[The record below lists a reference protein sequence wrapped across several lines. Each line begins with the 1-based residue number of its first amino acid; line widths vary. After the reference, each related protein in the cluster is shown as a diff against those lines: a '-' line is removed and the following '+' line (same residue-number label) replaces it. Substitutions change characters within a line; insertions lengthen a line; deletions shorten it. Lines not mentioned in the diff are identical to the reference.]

1 MAATQKHV
9 LVVDDALDI
18 ARLLRSAL
26 GAADPDLVINVFP
39 SAEEAIFA
47 SAREPVHLLISDI
60 RLPGI
65 SGAELVRRIRINNPD
80 VKVILITGLNQ
91 EQSDAHVN
99 GLSVDGFFQKPFEV
113 SEFVALAQRCLLE
126 AMVAPPEKK
135 MRTAESA
142 AVVPAGVGERLR
154 ELQKSVNAETA
165 MLFDLDGV
173 FLMGT
178 GKVPTA
184 DLAVKWGTA
193 ANAALAD
200 QAAVVSLLKSKPK
213 QRILTLHGGS
223 QDLILA
229 SVGRHILVLLMP
241 GNSSP
246 LRLALAYEEILR
258 LLPAID
264 LVLRDQQ
271 IVVFTAE
278 PDMISSTEPTPIIES
293 ETEQSV
299 PSVLVDVVSQF
310 DRFDDIELLAEQD
323 VELASL
329 LLEETAPADGE
340 DIDAYWDSITDVCT
354 TTHAM
359 ETISYEEALRLGL
372 ANDENG
378 YSQERL

>member
-1 MAATQKHV
+1 MAATQKRV

-47 SAREPVHLLISDI
+47 SARESVHLLISDI

-80 VKVILITGLNQ
+80 VKVILITGLNKD
-91 EQSDAHVN
+91 QSDAHVN
-99 GLSVDGFFQKPFEV
+99 GLSVDGFFQKPFDV
-113 SEFVALAQRCLLE
+113 SEFVNLAQRCLLE
-126 AMVAPPEKK
+126 AMVTLPEKK
-135 MRTAESA
+135 MRAAASA

-165 MLFDLDGV
+165 LLFDLDGA

-178 GKVPTA
+178 GALPAA
-184 DLAVKWGTA
+184 DLSVKWGTA
-193 ANAALAD
+193 AKAALAD

-213 QRILTLHGGS
+213 QHILTLHGGS
-223 QDLILA
+223 RDLILA
-229 SVGRHILVLLMP
+229 SVGRHIMVLFMP
-241 GNSSP
+241 SGSSP

-271 IVVFTAE
+271 IVVIAAE
-278 PDMISSTEPTPIIES
+278 PDIITATEPPLEVES
-293 ETEQSV
+293 ESAQSV
-299 PSVLVDVVSQF
+299 PSDRVDVVSQF
-310 DRFDDIELLAEQD
+310 DTFDDIELLAEQD
-323 VELASL
+323 AELASL
-329 LLEETAPADGE
+329 LLEETAPAAGE
-340 DIDAYWDSITDVCT
+340 DIDAYWESLTDIST
-354 TTHAM
+354 TTHAS
-359 ETISYEEALRLGL
+359 ETISFEEALRLGL
-372 ANDENG
+372 ASDENG
-378 YSQERL
+378 

>member
-1 MAATQKHV
+1 MRIISMAATQKRV

-47 SAREPVHLLISDI
+47 SARESVHLLISDI

-80 VKVILITGLNQ
+80 VKVILITGLNK

-113 SEFVALAQRCLLE
+113 SEFVNLAQRCLLE
-126 AMVAPPEKK
+126 AMVTLPEKK
-135 MRTAESA
+135 MRAAASA

-165 MLFDLDGV
+165 LLFDLDGA

-178 GKVPTA
+178 GALPAA
-184 DLAVKWGTA
+184 DLSVKWGTA
-193 ANAALAD
+193 AKAALAD

-213 QRILTLHGGS
+213 QHILTLHGGS
-223 QDLILA
+223 RDLILA
-229 SVGRHILVLLMP
+229 SVGRHIMVLFMP
-241 GNSSP
+241 SGSSP

-271 IVVFTAE
+271 IVVIAAE
-278 PDMISSTEPTPIIES
+278 PDIITATEPPLEVES
-293 ETEQSV
+293 ESAQSV
-299 PSVLVDVVSQF
+299 PSDRVDVVSQF
-310 DRFDDIELLAEQD
+310 DTFDDIELLAEQD
-323 VELASL
+323 AELASL
-329 LLEETAPADGE
+329 LLEETAPAAGE
-340 DIDAYWDSITDVCT
+340 DIDAYWESLTDIST
-354 TTHAM
+354 TTHAS
-359 ETISYEEALRLGL
+359 ETISFEEALRLGL
-372 ANDENG
+372 ASDENG
-378 YSQERL
+378 

>member
-1 MAATQKHV
+1 MAATQKRV

-47 SAREPVHLLISDI
+47 SARESVHLLISDI

-80 VKVILITGLNQ
+80 VKVILITGLNK

-113 SEFVALAQRCLLE
+113 SEFVNLAQRCLLE
-126 AMVAPPEKK
+126 AMVTLPEKK
-135 MRTAESA
+135 MRAAASA
-142 AVVPAGVGERLR
+142 AVVPVGVGERLR

-165 MLFDLDGV
+165 LLFDLDGA

-178 GKVPTA
+178 GALPAA
-184 DLAVKWGTA
+184 DLSVKWGSA
-193 ANAALAD
+193 AKAALAD

-213 QRILTLHGGS
+213 QHILTLHGGS
-223 QDLILA
+223 RDLILA
-229 SVGRHILVLLMP
+229 SVGRHIMVLFMP
-241 GNSSP
+241 SGSSP

-271 IVVFTAE
+271 IVVFAAE
-278 PDMISSTEPTPIIES
+278 PDIIAATEPPLEVEPES
-293 ETEQSV
+293 VQSV
-299 PSVLVDVVSQF
+299 PSDRVDVVSQF
-310 DRFDDIELLAEQD
+310 DTFDDIELLAEQD
-323 VELASL
+323 AELASL
-329 LLEETAPADGE
+329 LLEETAPAAGE
-340 DIDAYWDSITDVCT
+340 DIDAYWESLTDIST
-354 TTHAM
+354 TAHVS
-359 ETISYEEALRLGL
+359 ETISFEEALRLGL
-372 ANDENG
+372 ASDENG
-378 YSQERL
+378 